1 MCKRALAGEHG
12 LSHFGRVK
20 SGVLWATATLVLLN
34 VAFFA
39 IYLVRTPGGRST
51 GERTE
56 LSNGLATASGQ
67 AGVYAVTGVVRE
79 LRDGGSNLLIRHEA
93 IPGYMMAMSMPFT
106 VRDPREVAGV
116 QPGDKVT
123 FRLLVTDDESWID
136 SVKRVGVAE
145 PAPDFT
151 YEQSRIVRDVEPL
164 EIGQVMPDYPF
175 TNEFGMPVKLSDY
188 RGKVVGLTF
197 IFTRCPLPD
206 FCPRMLK
213 NFKAVSEGLRQ
224 QSGGPTNWHL
234 LTMTIDPAFDSP
246 AVLRTYAKQYNY
258 DPVRWTFLTGALI
271 DIDAITEQV
280 GLVFRRQT
288 PNALPD
294 HNLRTLLI
302 DAEGRLKKNIIGN
315 TWKPEE
321 FVQDILSVA
330 RGEGEAGGEN
340 SDGPG
345 R

>member
-1 MCKRALAGEHG
+1 MLAGGEDV
-12 LSHFGRVK
+12 SHFERVK
-20 SGVLWATATLVLLN
+20 SGMRWATAFLVLLN

-39 IYLVRTPGGRST
+39 VYLVRAPGSRRSSVEAQGSGT
-51 GERTE
+51 SE
-56 LSNGLATASGQ
+56 TARVAASAQ

-79 LRDGGSNLLIRHEA
+79 LRDGGSNVLIRHDA
-93 IPGYMMAMSMPFT
+93 IPGYMVAMTMPFT
-106 VRDPREVAGV
+106 VRDPREVARV
-116 QPGDKVT
+116 QPGDQVT

-136 SVKRVGVAE
+136 SVTRVGVAAAA
-145 PAPDFT
+145 PAFD
-151 YEQSRIVRDVEPL
+151 YEQSRVVRDVEPL
-164 EIGQVMPDYPF
+164 ELGQLMPDYPF
-175 TNEFGMPVKLSDY
+175 TNEFGAPVTLSDY

-213 NFKAVSEGLRQ
+213 NFTAVAEQLAARSAGA
-224 QSGGPTNWHL
+224 TNWHL
-234 LTMTIDPAFDSP
+234 LTMTIDPAFDTVP
-246 AVLRTYAKQYNY
+246 VLRTHAERYQYN
-258 DPVRWTFLTGALI
+258 PKRWTFLTGALI

-302 DAEGRLKKNIIGN
+302 DSHGRLKKIVVGN

-321 FVQDILSVA
+321 FVADMVS
-330 RGEGEAGGEN
+330 EMEKN
-340 SDGPG
+340 DGPG